1 MIYDVPFRHQQ
12 ALDPSALSNITTTL
26 RAIEKALHDCRN
38 AGVDPNSDPAVVL
51 LARHMAT
58 VSTNRARRDVL
69 RQACTRRLGELKRFP
84 TLLALA
90 IRGVEYDAGA
100 KERFH
105 IDATDAMNALAVAL
119 PLTPGTFEVTS
130 IQGTPD
136 QSGHV
141 LLSSE
146 DFAVTVRIGA
156 RHEGREVAYCAVGQG
171 PDAPTRYAPMAE
183 LLKPDRFA
191 ARLRR
196 DLSIAVQPAAYVT
209 PAPIGI

>member
-12 ALDPSALSNITTTL
+12 ALDPSALTTVVATL
-26 RAIEKALHDCRN
+26 HAMGKAVDDCRN

-58 VSTNRARRDVL
+58 VSTNRAPRDVL
-69 RQACTRRLGELKRFP
+69 RHACRRRLEDLKRFP

-105 IDATDAMNALAVAL
+105 IEATEAMNALTVCIGLA
-119 PLTPGTFEVTS
+119 PGTFEIVS
-130 IQGTPD
+130 LQGERD

-141 LLSSE
+141 LLAAGE
-146 DFAVTVRIGA
+146 FAVTVRIGA
-156 RHEGREVAYCAVGQG
+156 RHEGREVAYRAVCDSTS
-171 PDAPTRYAPMAE
+171 PPNHYAPMAD

-191 ARLRR
+191 DRLRR
-196 DLSIAVQPAAYVT
+196 DLSIEVRPVAPVAPVLIAA
-209 PAPIGI
+209 